1 MILIFLIKNQRSAK
15 QGSRIVQQLTLTEFE
30 DQKRRNTASE
40 VENLSRSLEFNVHM
54 KTKGRTNFV
63 YKKWEEFYGVTLEDK
78 FLQID
83 SDL

>member
-1 MILIFLIKNQRSAK
+1 
-15 QGSRIVQQLTLTEFE
+15 
-30 DQKRRNTASE
+30 
-40 VENLSRSLEFNVHM
+40 M

-83 SDL
+83 SDLQIENQKSMSWSKVSEAQFSPI